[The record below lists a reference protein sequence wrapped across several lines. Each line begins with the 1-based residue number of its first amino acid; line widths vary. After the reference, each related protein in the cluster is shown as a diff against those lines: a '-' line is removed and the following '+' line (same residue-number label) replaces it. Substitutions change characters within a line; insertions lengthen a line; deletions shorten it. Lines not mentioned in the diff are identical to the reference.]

1 MKSKTVFSFS
11 NKGVCQYEIGQKCPE
26 FAPMNYELKFSF
38 NEKSLDVIVG
48 LADPDRTYLNESWLN
63 ISLFIYHSIPTIILT
78 TGYIQVVGR
87 IIIKNN
93 NSINVNDWVNGS
105 DDHVNLVVVDD
116 YNNSYE
122 VKEIR
127 KIQLPMMKT
136 IRDILKNQ
144 VECVDGE
151 IKNTIEILERGFQT
165 HWMNYYKDE
174 ECQYVQESS
183 DSFQSGTYI
192 INEPEEKVAHVYY

>member
-1 MKSKTVFSFS
+1 MNSKTNFNFS

-26 FAPMNYELKFSF
+26 LAPMNYELKFSF
-38 NEKSLDVIVG
+38 NDNSLDVFVG

-63 ISLFIYHSIPTIILT
+63 ISLFIYRSIPTIILT
-78 TGYIQVVGR
+78 TGYIQVVGS
-87 IIIKNN
+87 IIIKN

-105 DDHVNLVVVDD
+105 DDHVNLIVVDD

-136 IRDILKNQ
+136 IRNVLKKQ
-144 VECVDGE
+144 IECVEGE
-151 IKNTIEILERGFQT
+151 IQNTLDIIERGFPIP
-165 HWMNYYKDE
+165 WMIEYTDE
-174 ECQYVQESS
+174 ECKFVRERTDELQTGE
-183 DSFQSGTYI
+183 YI
-192 INEPEEKVAHVYY
+192 INKPKEKVVHVYY

>member
-1 MKSKTVFSFS
+1 MKSKNKFTFS

-26 FAPMNYELKFSF
+26 LAPMNYELKFSF
-38 NEKSLDVIVG
+38 NEKSLDVIIG
-48 LADPDRTYLNESWLN
+48 LANPDRKHLNESWLN
-63 ISLFIYHSIPTIILT
+63 ISLFIYRSIPTIILT

-87 IIIKNN
+87 IIIKHE
-93 NSINVNDWVNGS
+93 NSININDWVNGS

-144 VECVDGE
+144 IECVDEE
-151 IKNTIEILERGFQT
+151 IKNTIEILKRGFQT
-165 HWMNYYKDE
+165 PWMIRYTDE
-174 ECQYVQESS
+174 VCEYVQETSEE
-183 DSFQSGTYI
+183 FQTGEYI
-192 INEPEEKVAHVYY
+192 INETKEKVAHVYY

>member
-1 MKSKTVFSFS
+1 MNSNNKFNFS

-26 FAPMNYELKFSF
+26 LAPMKYELKFSF
-38 NEKSLDVIVG
+38 NEKSLDIIVG
-48 LADPDRTYLNESWLN
+48 LANPDRKHLNESWLN
-63 ISLFIYHSIPTIILT
+63 ISLFIYRSIPTIILT

-105 DDHVNLVVVDD
+105 DDHVNLVVVDV

-144 VECVDGE
+144 IECVDEE
-151 IKNTIEILERGFQT
+151 IKNTIEILERGFRT
-165 HWMNYYKDE
+165 PWMIRYTDE
-174 ECQYVQESS
+174 VCEYVQETSEE
-183 DSFQSGTYI
+183 FQTGEYI
-192 INEPEEKVAHVYY
+192 INETKEKVAHVYY

>member
-1 MKSKTVFSFS
+1 MKSNTKFYFS
-11 NKGVCQYEIGQKCPE
+11 NQGECEYEIGQKCPE

-38 NEKSLDVIVG
+38 NENSLDVIVG
-48 LADPDRTYLNESWLN
+48 LADPDRAYLNESWLN

-78 TGYIQVVGR
+78 TGYIQVAGS

-93 NSINVNDWVNGS
+93 SRINVNDWVNGS

-116 YNNSYE
+116 YNSYE

-136 IRDILKNQ
+136 IRDILKKQ
-144 VECVDGE
+144 IECVDGE
-151 IKNTIEILERGFQT
+151 IKNTIKIMERGFQT
-165 HWMNYYKDE
+165 PWMIYYTDE
-174 ECQYVQESS
+174 ECKYVQESS
-183 DSFQSGTYI
+183 NEVQTGEYI
-192 INEPEEKVAHVYY
+192 INETKEKVAHVY